1 VGTVFSF
8 IFAFTSAMSTLQ
20 RVSIKNHQ
28 NMSSI
33 FFCPQKFRMPLHVV
47 LLFGLREMTD
57 CEAGGFV
64 VVWSE
69 GDDRQ

>member
-1 VGTVFSF
+1 
-8 IFAFTSAMSTLQ
+8 
-20 RVSIKNHQ
+20 
-28 NMSSI
+28 
-33 FFCPQKFRMPLHVV
+33 MPLHVV